1 MTKRFAWTT
10 LASVL
15 ALPLVLAL
23 PACGGGGEQSGKE
36 LEAAAQAALNS
47 NADEA
52 TKKAREADEARRKAE
67 FAAKKKKEEE
77 EKAAYEA
84 KMAEII
90 TLPEK
95 MPRNV
100 DAACKEL
107 TEAFHEFMLKAL
119 DGDDGAILDWYNNRK
134 KETLGERR
142 GKCVKIGSLEAA
154 ACQIHALRAA
164 PIGWRDKELDI
175 IARCVEKYAPDK
187 AEAAAKAEAESLAKQ
202 TQKAAPQ

>member
-1 MTKRFAWTT
+1 MHKRLAWITFAPF
-10 LASVL
+10 LL
-15 ALPLVLAL
+15 IGFAL
-23 PACGGGGEQSGKE
+23 PACGGGGEESAKE
-36 LEAAAQAALNS
+36 LEAAAQAALNVDG
-47 NADEA
+47 DEA
-52 TKKAREADEARRKAE
+52 TRKAREADEARRKAE
-67 FAAKKKKEEE
+67 FAERKAKEEA

-95 MPRNV
+95 MPRNTDV
-100 DAACKEL
+100 ACKEL

-119 DGDDGAILDWYNNRK
+119 DGDDGAILDWYNNKK

-164 PIGWRDKELDI
+164 PVGWRDKELDI
-175 IARCVEKYAPDK
+175 IARCVEKYAPEK

-202 TQKAAPQ
+202 TQKAAPE